1 MVPEALTLSC
11 KVDVDDALIGYEE
24 LFWKKCTWTRL
35 SNDANGHDA
44 VCFLSA
50 IDDHNYEEGIC
61 DSSMGNVRIGIGTQ
75 RLECTITLLKT
86 QETDNGGWK
95 CTLDKCQDK
104 MDGGCKDAGSSC
116 TRSVVV
122 NATVYASCIKI
133 LK

>member
-1 MVPEALTLSC
+1 MLPEALTLSC
-11 KVDVDDALIGYEE
+11 KVDVDDDLIGNAE

-35 SNDANGHDA
+35 SSDADGHDA

-86 QETDNGGWK
+86 QENDNGGWK
-95 CTLDKCQDK
+95 CTLDKCQDRK
-104 MDGGCKDAGSSC
+104 DGGCKDAGSSC

-122 NATVYASCIKI
+122 NATVCR
-133 LK
+133 LVVC